1 MYQVRGPACW
11 VRHQITGKTRELNR
25 EKLTIVDPN
34 IEWDTV
40 RARPIRN
47 PRRTT
52 VPNVNDE
59 PLPMLRNV
67 KRGSQNRQADDR
79 PTSQP
84 VPPIVAQPKTNVPCE
99 PKRRHCERIANQ
111 TQSMTHLSSR
121 ADEPMETES
130 YDRPDE
136 VEDIEVDR
144 IVLAIRKRHF
154 AKTSSCQVQ
163 KRAQCDAIAAVARF
177 YSK

>member
-1 MYQVRGPACW
+1 MCW
-11 VRHQITGKTRELNR
+11 VRHQITGKTRVLNR

-67 KRGSQNRQADDR
+67 KRGSQNRQAEDR

-84 VPPIVAQPKTNVPCE
+84 VPPIVAQPRTDVPRA
-99 PKRRHCERIANQ
+99 PKRRRSERIANQ

-136 VEDIEVDR
+136 NEDIEVDR
-144 IVLAIRKRHF
+144 IVPAFRKRHF
-154 AKTSSCQVQ
+154 AETPSCQVQ
-163 KRAQCDAIAAVARF
+163 KRARCDAIAAVARF